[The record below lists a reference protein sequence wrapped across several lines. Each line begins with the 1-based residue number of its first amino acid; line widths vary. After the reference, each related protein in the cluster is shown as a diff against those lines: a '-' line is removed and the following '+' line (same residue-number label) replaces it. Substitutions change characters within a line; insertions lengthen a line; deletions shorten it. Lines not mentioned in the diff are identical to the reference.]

1 MKRAGGRAGGWAVAM
16 MLASLTTRPPDRLTA
31 QSAAGVALLPGSARS
46 AGLAGAGV
54 ALVGDASSMFSNPAG
69 IATIHR
75 FALGGSYEGYPGTTL
90 SSGAAAVRVGHF
102 DYGIGAQMLR
112 PATSQSPDV
121 LALSALVYRFGM
133 IALGTSLK
141 YVRQG
146 AAAPQNEIWAADAG
160 LAIALF
166 DIFALGVSVQ
176 NLDIDF
182 GAGAHLPRRT
192 RFGFT
197 LNFVDPEGSARLL
210 TTLEGQWLEGRSA
223 VLVAGAEG
231 GIVTRGIGL
240 IARVGVSGQSSS
252 DASPIALGAG
262 LALGRLQIDYAYRS
276 YDAPSGV
283 VHRFGVRWAR

>member
-1 MKRAGGRAGGWAVAM
+1 MA
-16 MLASLTTRPPDRLTA
+16 LALLTAYPPTRLPA

-46 AGLAGAGV
+46 AGLADAGV
-54 ALVGDASSMFSNPAG
+54 ALGGDAGSMFSNPAG

-75 FALGGSYEGYPGTTL
+75 YSLGASYESYPGMTL

-102 DYGIGAQMLR
+102 DYGIGGQMLR
-112 PATSQSPDV
+112 PATSQSPD
-121 LALSALVYRFGM
+121 LLGLSTIVYRFGM
-133 IALGTSLK
+133 IAVGTSLK

-146 AAAPQNEIWAADAG
+146 PTAPQNEIWAADAG

-166 DIFALGVSVQ
+166 DILALGVSVQ

-197 LNFVDPEGSARLL
+197 MNYVDPEGSFRFL

-231 GIVTRGIGL
+231 GIVRGGIGF
-240 IARVGVSGQSSS
+240 IGRVGVSGQSSS

-262 LALGRLQIDYAYRS
+262 VSFGRLQVDYAYRS

-283 VHRFGVRWAR
+283 VHRFGLRWVR